1 MNLTQGTARE
11 QIDPADVAALRAAG
25 VLIDDARRER
35 PRYFDGRFLAA
46 RDLIRDQQ
54 YFLTRESDL
63 GREAGSGVAAGL
75 FVEQGSAPQSL
86 TVSPGHGTTPA
97 GELVLLPRGV
107 GVQLANIP
115 LAEQLSARFGLSR
128 VPQPPL
134 RSRTGLFV
142 LALRPVEFTAN
153 PIGAYPTSI
162 TGQRSVEDGDIIE
175 ATALILVPWN
185 DDGATDAL
193 QARRGRAA
201 RAIFAQ
207 GVARGVSANVL
218 PLAMLA
224 LENNTVV
231 WIDEAMVRREL
242 GANRGDLPGLGFA
255 PRALRMAHLMQYQ
268 EHLRDVVARS
278 NGRSFPASEHFPALP
293 SAGPLPAGIINVADF
308 TQNFFPAEIDVDFS
322 IVPEDELP
330 ALVEEALTLQ
340 TIDLLAPV
348 ESLDSTAVMIL
359 APVPRNEWRV
369 VVTRLNTVTTR
380 LVKPA
385 APNLLAQRKPFE
397 VLQQLRVP
405 RTVQGALDPSNT
417 SDAEWQRLAGLP
429 FLWFVRR
436 RHLAYR
442 DDYTGVWQQ
451 VTGIDERAT
460 ELALRSRL
468 GDLGLT
474 RNLDAVLKNATPA
487 AASTITNLLAS
498 TKFSESPA
506 LTAAA
511 IGSLSSAMSAAT
523 SGGVVS
529 GLDQASV
536 LKVASQL
543 SAPGI
548 GDGLQ
553 KVEQAVG
560 AEKISSETLQT
571 IAASDDWKTVDAV
584 ASVATP
590 AEVVQIASNKLS
602 LDAVASAP
610 TAELAPTKPVME
622 APAPTVVASPLIR
635 TAATIVAKSVPTATV
650 GVTKTA
656 AKTKASPVKKP
667 K

>member
-1 MNLTQGTARE
+1 MNLTKGTSRE
-11 QIDPADVAALRAAG
+11 QIDPADVTALRARG
-25 VLIDDARRER
+25 VLINDARRER

-46 RDLIRDQQ
+46 RDLIREQQ
-54 YFLTRESDL
+54 YFLTREADL
-63 GREAGSGVAAGL
+63 GRAAGSGVAAGL
-75 FVEQGSAPQSL
+75 FVREGAEPQTLEVQAGHGSAPS
-86 TVSPGHGTTPA
+86 
-97 GELVLLPRGV
+97 GELVLLPRHIQV
-107 GVQLANIP
+107 RLADIP
-115 LAEQLSARFGLSR
+115 IAEQLSARFGLSR
-128 VPQPPL
+128 QPAPPM

-175 ATALILVPWN
+175 GTAIVLVPWN

-193 QARRGRAA
+193 QARRGHAA
-201 RAIFAQ
+201 RAIFTQ
-207 GVARGVSANVL
+207 GVERGVSANVL

-224 LENNTVV
+224 LQNNTLV

-242 GANRGDLPGLGFA
+242 GADRGDMPGLGFA
-255 PRALRMAHLMQYQ
+255 PRALRLAHLMQYQ
-268 EHLRDVVARS
+268 EHLQDVVARS
-278 NGRSFPASEHFPALP
+278 NGRSFFASEYFPALP
-293 SAGPLPAGIINVADF
+293 SAGPLPAGVINAADF

-340 TIDLLAPV
+340 AIDLSVPV
-348 ESLDSTAVMIL
+348 ESLDSTTVMIL
-359 APVPRNEWRV
+359 APVPRHEWRV
-369 VVTRLNTVTTR
+369 VVTRLGTATTR

-405 RTVQGALDPSNT
+405 RTVQGALDPSKA
-417 SDAEWQRLAGLP
+417 SDAEWQRLASLP
-429 FLWFVRR
+429 NLWFVRR

-451 VTGIDERAT
+451 VTGIDERAA
-460 ELALRSRL
+460 ELALRTRV
-468 GDLGLT
+468 GELGLT
-474 RNLDAVLKNATPA
+474 GNLDAVLKNATPA

-498 TKFSESPA
+498 AKFSESPA

-511 IGSLSSAMSAAT
+511 IGSLSSAMSTAT
-523 SGGVVS
+523 DSGAVS

-543 SAPGI
+543 SAPGV

-553 KVEQAVG
+553 KVELAAG
-560 AEKISSETLQT
+560 AEKISSANLQA
-571 IAASDDWKTVDAV
+571 IAASDEWTKVDAV
-584 ASVATP
+584 ASVASR
-590 AEVVQIASNKLS
+590 AEVVEIASNKLNI
-602 LDAVASAP
+602 DAVTSP
-610 TAELAPTKPVME
+610 TTGVLAPTKPVVG
-622 APAPTVVASPLIR
+622 ASAPTVVASPVTG
-635 TAATIVAKSVPTATV
+635 TAAPIVTKTVAKAPVTTA
-650 GVTKTA
+650 KTA
-656 AKTKASPVKKP
+656 AKSKASTVKKP